1 MKKGGIVFILGVG
14 IAFIVSLWG
23 LGWGFPL
30 VSVLH
35 LEVNKI
41 EVQGYHHIDQK
52 QILEAASVPL
62 RTPILKLNLKGIAQ
76 RVESLPW
83 VRSCEARR
91 ILPDTLLLRIV
102 EREPMALLLLGRVY
116 YVDEDGTPFKEPSS
130 GETLDFPIITGLT
143 VQDWKKKAGIAE
155 VQEALIFLK
164 EVHNFH
170 HLSKEGIS
178 EVHRN
183 EFGELTIFTVKK
195 GVRIKMGRGDTQLK
209 LKRLEEVWKRIVTK
223 QIPVKYIVCEHPDRI
238 VVGLE
243 ERG

>member
-1 MKKGGIVFILGVG
+1 MKKGGTALILGVG

-30 VSVLH
+30 VLVPH
-35 LEVNKI
+35 LELNKI
-41 EVQGYHHIDQK
+41 EVEGYHHIDKK
-52 QILEAASVPL
+52 QILEAASIHP
-62 RTPILKLNLKGIAQ
+62 RTPILKINLKEIAQ

-102 EREPMALLLLGRVY
+102 ERKPVALLLLGRFY
-116 YVDEDGTPFKEPSS
+116 YVDEDGTPFKEPTS
-130 GETLDFPIITGLT
+130 GETLDFPVITGLT
-143 VQDWKKKAGIAE
+143 VQDWNKGVGIAH

-164 EVHNFH
+164 EVHNVH

-178 EVHRN
+178 EVHLN

-195 GVRIKMGRGDTQLK
+195 GVRIKLGRGDTQLK
-209 LKRLEEVWKRIVTK
+209 LKRLEAVWKRIMTK
-223 QIPVKYIVCEHPDRI
+223 QIPVKYILCEHPDRI